1 MIHKLLPVLM
11 IFISGLLLGCGSQEP
26 TEKPPGTVFC
36 HSTVQVFL
44 PDRRLIATVQY
55 PPGRLE
61 DALNLIQHQELP
73 PKPWPDGTRL
83 TTHGG
88 FCLENWEQV
97 FERVNGVSFGTATR
111 KLDASKPRDEANYR
125 QAVLKS
131 LFPEQFEQADHIFP
145 KHSDASP
152 DSAASKGE

>member
-1 MIHKLLPVLM
+1 MLQKILPLVVLLICGMLP
-11 IFISGLLLGCGSQEP
+11 GCATPEP

-61 DALNLIQHQELP
+61 DALNLMQHKELP
-73 PKPWPDGTRL
+73 PKPWPNGTRL

-88 FCLENWEQV
+88 FCLEGWEQV
-97 FERVNGVSFGTATR
+97 FERVNGASFGMATS

-125 QAVLKS
+125 QAVLKA
-131 LFPEQFEQADHIFP
+131 LFPEQFELADRIFP
-145 KHSDASP
+145 HSGETSP
-152 DSAASKGE
+152 ESKGE